1 MSDTFNGNSE
11 NLTIQTDP
19 TVTLRNGMT
28 LWLAQPG
35 ESFELNQY
43 DWDLIQRIDRLA
55 DMLGKY
61 RYANEEDVVYAKPQ
75 SSWKCLKSAVNKFF
89 YGVK

>member
-1 MSDTFNGNSE
+1 MTDIFQNNDN

-28 LWLAQPG
+28 LWLAKPG

-61 RYANEEDVVYAKPQ
+61 RYASEGDVVCTESP
-75 SSWKCLKSAVNKFF
+75 SGWSLLKSAVNKFF
-89 YGVK
+89 YGAK